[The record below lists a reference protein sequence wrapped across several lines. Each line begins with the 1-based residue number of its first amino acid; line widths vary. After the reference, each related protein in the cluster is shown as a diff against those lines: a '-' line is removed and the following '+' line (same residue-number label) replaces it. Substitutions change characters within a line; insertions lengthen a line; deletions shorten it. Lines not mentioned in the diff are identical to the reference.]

1 MTYSHFQV
9 YPTNS
14 VSPQLTLTLH
24 TMLSWYF
31 CLDPNDINWKNF
43 KILLKQWAYPKS
55 FFIFYLNFMTYSHP
69 QVYPTKYVTPQ
80 LTLTLQTL
88 LSWYFCLDPNDI
100 NWKNFRI
107 PLKQWDDPKSIS
119 IFLFKFDDS
128 QSPPGLPNKICDP
141 TIDAHPADTAFLM
154 FLSRSKWFKLT
165 EFQNSSQAMSLSK
178 IYFYFLSQFYD
189 LQSPPGLLNK

>member
-1 MTYSHFQV
+1 MTYRHFQV

-55 FFIFYLNFMTYSHP
+55 ISIFHLNFMTYSHR
-69 QVYPTKYVTPQ
+69 QVSPTK
-80 LTLTLQTL
+80 
-88 LSWYFCLDPNDI
+88 
-100 NWKNFRI
+100 
-107 PLKQWDDPKSIS
+107 
-119 IFLFKFDDS
+119 KF
-128 QSPPGLPNKICDP
+128 DP
-141 TIDAHPADTAFLM
+141 TIDAYHAHNAFLM
-154 FLSRSKWFKLT
+154 FLSRSKWFKLK

-178 IYFYFLSQFYD
+178 SISIFYLNFMIYSYPHVTHQKVWPHNWRSPYRHWFLDVFVSFQMI
-189 LQSPPGLLNK
+189 